1 MATMAVFGIV
11 GVPALVIGALLARR
25 VGKKH
30 RDYYASQVEHG
41 GILLWVRVKDA
52 EKERLARDILKGH
65 SGRYVYVHD
74 WST

>member
-65 SGRYVYVHD
+65 SGRDVYVHD